1 MLAGEGDYSLW
12 VYNYLIKKEIP
23 IERLIIEKPV
33 PRKIFLKARIKKI
46 GVLNVLGQLMHRII
60 IVPFLKLASKKRM
73 TEIISRG
80 GFDASVPNN
89 TGVLANVSSVNSDEC
104 LTLLKEIEPELVIVV
119 NTRII
124 SRKILSGIKTKFVNI
139 HAGITPKY
147 RGWHGAYWALVNKDK
162 ENCGVTIHLV
172 DEGVDTGNILY
183 QSKIEITNRDN
194 YFTYPLL
201 QLEKGLP
208 IFYKA
213 AMDIL
218 EGRPQRR
225 QNNPDLPDGLYSHP
239 TIWSYIW
246 NRIFKA
252 VK

>member
-23 IERLIIEKPV
+23 IERLIIEKPI
-33 PRKIFLKARIKKI
+33 PKKTFLKARVKKI
-46 GVLNVLGQLMHRII
+46 GILNVLGQLMHRIL
-60 IVPFLKLASKKRM
+60 IVPFLKLASKKRV

-80 GFDASVPNN
+80 GFDASVPKN
-89 TGVLANVSSVNSDEC
+89 TGALANVSSVNSDEC
-104 LTLLKEIEPELVIVV
+104 LALLKEIEPELVVVV

-124 SRKILSGIKTKFVNI
+124 SRKILSGIKAKFVNI

-225 QNNPDLPDGLYSHP
+225 PNNPDLPDGLYSHP

-246 NRIFKA
+246 NRVYKG